1 MDTSMNKRRTR
12 HEHVQSKWQVH
23 VRVSMNANK
32 DNYIYRYI
40 FIYIYMYIC
49 TYKTW
54 TIIVSAK
61 AISSAE
67 LEVALS
73 YKLISELRKH

>member
-1 MDTSMNKRRTR
+1 MN
-12 HEHVQSKWQVH
+12 V
-23 VRVSMNANK
+23 NK

-49 TYKTW
+49 TYNTW

-61 AISSAE
+61 ANSSVE

-73 YKLISELRKH
+73 YQLISELRKDKSASKKA